1 MSVIKYD
8 IVLECSS
15 IGTLVIIYSNMIFCI
30 AFLVAGISKLIV
42 DHGPNIIKQLERGY
56 QTKANLKRSGSSS
69 LLMIKES

>member
-1 MSVIKYD
+1 
-8 IVLECSS
+8 
-15 IGTLVIIYSNMIFCI
+15 MIFCI

-56 QTKANLKRSGSSS
+56 QTKAVIKRSGSSS